1 MGHTVYTADSTRFH
15 ICRYSKAV
23 KKNFIVPSPRF
34 EPKKFIDR
42 LVEIVE
48 REKIDLIIPTFE
60 EIFCFSKDLHRFPK
74 SCKIFS
80 TTFQVLDQLHNKW
93 LFNEK
98 LHHMGI
104 TAPES
109 YLVKTKEDFDTLPLK
124 FPYII
129 KPCYSRAAQ
138 RVIKVQDKKQIETVL
153 IDPHNP
159 WVAQEWLK
167 GKKLCTYSIANQG
180 KLSAHAVYPLE
191 FSIDESSC
199 LNFEA
204 IEHPAIEEWV
214 KNFVEKEKFTGQ
226 VGFDFIELDD
236 GSLYPIECNPRST
249 SGLHLFRK
257 EDHLPLAF
265 FNETLQLIK
274 PKIGFSKQVAIGML
288 LYGWK
293 TKHPQK
299 NYSHFIK
306 KLLSVQDVIFSRHD
320 LSPFLIQP
328 FLFVTYIVRCL
339 KLRMRIPSM
348 FTFDI
353 DWNGDAH
360 SMHEQMNYKLD

>member
-60 EIFCFSKDLHRFPK
+60 EIFCFSKDLHRFPQ

-80 TTFQVLDQLHNKW
+80 TSFQILDQLHNKW

-138 RVIKVQDKKQIETVL
+138 RVIKVQDKKQLENVL

-204 IEHPAIEEWV
+204 IEHPTIEEWV

-306 KLLSVQDVIFSRHD
+306 KLLSVEDVIFSRHD